1 MKKLRIILCIAF
13 AIFVI
18 PYIVSGLSWYILG
31 ERIYGCGGASILWD
45 VGMTPDTIPWTLGGI
60 PYYDSEIIYY
70 AVGN

>member
-31 ERIYGCGGASILWD
+31 ERIYGAIFLILSIPMFLINLAMIF
-45 VGMTPDTIPWTLGGI
+45 VNIHLNK
-60 PYYDSEIIYY
+60 E
-70 AVGN
+70 

>member
-31 ERIYGCGGASILWD
+31 ERIYGAIFLILSIPMLLINFAMIF
-45 VGMTPDTIPWTLGGI
+45 VNIHLNKTKK
-60 PYYDSEIIYY
+60 
-70 AVGN
+70 